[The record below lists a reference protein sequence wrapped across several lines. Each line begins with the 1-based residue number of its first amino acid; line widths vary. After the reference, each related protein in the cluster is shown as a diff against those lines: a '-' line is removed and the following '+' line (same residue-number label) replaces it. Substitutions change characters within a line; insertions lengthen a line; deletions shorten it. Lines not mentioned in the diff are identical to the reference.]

1 MRWKASA
8 GGLAGCLGLLV
19 SSAALAQSAAVAQPP
34 HRPIQVRVAF
44 ALERP
49 LRRIAAAYTRQTGV
63 PVILSFAGSAR
74 IAREVEA
81 GEGDGVV
88 VCAERWMAPMAEEGD
103 LDGPVRP
110 LVSTRLVL
118 VAPVGA
124 TVPIQIGDGFAFG
137 SAIGESHLAI
147 GDPISVPSGYYGKLA
162 VLRLG
167 GWLKVAPKVVRAPAG
182 RNVLDMVAAGK
193 AIVGIVFDTDAKA
206 DPRVKI
212 VGYFPQDHYPRIGYA
227 AAAAGEATPDEHA
240 FVRYLAGPE
249 ATETFAALGFVPEA
263 GRGPPRRDR

>member
-1 MRWKASA
+1 MQWKASA
-8 GGLAGCLGLLV
+8 GVLAGCLGLLLA
-19 SSAALAQSAAVAQPP
+19 SSATAQPRHSP
-34 HRPIQVRVAF
+34 VQVRVAF

-49 LRRIAAAYTRQTGV
+49 LRQIAKAYTRATGI
-63 PVILSFAGSAR
+63 PVALSFTGSAE
-74 IAREVEA
+74 IAKEVE
-81 GEGDGVV
+81 GGDRDGVI

-103 LDGPVRP
+103 LAGPATP

-124 TVPIQIGDGFAFG
+124 TVPIQIQDGFAFG

-162 VLRLG
+162 VSRLG

-182 RNVLDMVAAGK
+182 RKVLDMVAGGQ

-212 VGYFPQDHYPRIGYA
+212 VGYFPQDRYPKIGYA
-227 AAAAGEATPDEHA
+227 AAATGDASPDEQA
-240 FVRYLAGPE
+240 FLRYLTGPE
-249 ATETFAALGFVPEA
+249 ATGVLTALGYVTEA
-263 GRGPPRRDR
+263 KRAG